1 MKIAIL
7 GCDSSHTEEY
17 TRVFMA
23 RGLSVSFFWDP
34 DPQVAREKHNIYGV
48 GEVVIQLEDAI
59 SKADLVMVEGRYGD
73 SHFHPAKEALLMGK
87 KVYIDKPATL
97 NASEARR
104 LAKVA
109 NEQRA
114 VLRSFSPLLLDS
126 KYQEFCQLNKESS
139 VFLVSS
145 PAFCW
150 VIDHEKTKDLSFYAS
165 HGTDLLSRL
174 IPEMPKEVKVT
185 PNEKGLWVDVFYYS
199 GVRGVLNLVDKAE
212 EFYRVLAL
220 SGHKQESID
229 INPFGDMYER
239 TADYILNEFSK
250 EEWRHDQF
258 DQALVSMYLIDQIK
272 LLSGARAWKK

>member
-1 MKIAIL
+1 M
-7 GCDSSHTEEY
+7 
-17 TRVFMA
+17 
-23 RGLSVSFFWDP
+23 SVFWDP
-34 DPQVAREKHNIYGV
+34 DPQVASEKHKIYGV
-48 GEVVIQLEDAI
+48 GEVAIQLEDAI

-87 KVYIDKPATL
+87 KVYIDKPATF
-97 NASEARR
+97 NACEARK

-109 NEQRA
+109 NDQRA
-114 VLRSFSPLLLDS
+114 ILRSFSPLLLDS
-126 KYQEFCQLNKESS
+126 QYQEFFQSNKQSS
-139 VFLVSS
+139 AFFVSS

-185 PNEKGLWVDVFYYS
+185 PYEKGLWVDVFYYS

-212 EFYRVLAL
+212 EFYRVLTF
-220 SGHKQESID
+220 SGHKQESIN

-250 EEWRHDQF
+250 AEWRHDQF
-258 DQALVSMYLIDQIK
+258 DQAIVSMHLIDQIK
-272 LLSGARAWKK
+272 LLSGARAWRK